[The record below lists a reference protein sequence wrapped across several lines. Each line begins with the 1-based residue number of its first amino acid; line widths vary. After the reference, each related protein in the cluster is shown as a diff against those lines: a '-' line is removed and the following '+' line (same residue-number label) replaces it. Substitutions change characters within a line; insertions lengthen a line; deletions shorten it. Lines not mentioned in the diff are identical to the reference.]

1 MPSNLPDGGMTM
13 TMAPL
18 GTRLIYCSQCASRLT
33 VATPSGDNKPRYVCT
48 DCATVFYE
56 NPKPVVGCVTEYA
69 GKILLCKRSIEPR
82 LGYWT
87 VPAGFMEL
95 GETLQQ
101 AAARETLEEACAE
114 VQVGSLLA
122 VVDVP
127 EVGQVH
133 VFFRGTLPD
142 GKFAA
147 GDESL
152 DAGLFAPADIPWD
165 DLAFR
170 TVQIALEQYLNQQAA
185 GAEWVHMDMATANR
199 RPEASAF
206 RNKA

>member
-1 MPSNLPDGGMTM
+1 MNTI
-13 TMAPL
+13 PL
-18 GTRLIYCSQCASRLT
+18 GMKQSYCSQCSAKLK
-33 VATPSGDNKPRYVCT
+33 VARPSGDNKLRYVCSS
-48 DCATVFYE
+48 CGTVFYE
-56 NPKPVVGCVTEYA
+56 NPKPVVGCVTEHA

-101 AAARETLEEACAE
+101 AAARETMEEACAA
-114 VQVGSLLA
+114 VKLGSLLA
-122 VVDVP
+122 MVDVP
-127 EVGQVH
+127 EAGQIH

-147 GDESL
+147 GEESL
-152 DAGLFAPADIPWD
+152 AAGLYAPEEIPWS

-170 TVQIALEQYLNQQAA
+170 SVHIALKQYLAQKAA
-185 GAEWVHMDMATANR
+185 GKEWVHTDIALKNR
-199 RPEASAF
+199 ET
-206 RNKA
+206 